1 MSRSLV
7 AFVLAVLLCCQAV
20 VVFAQILVEAGMHR
34 DLVAQTLWSDAS
46 ASSDDYPRGAGTSV
60 SASASADDADLGHGI
75 EVLFEGYAIDLMAL
89 SSVLPLS
96 FAFFSSSTFLAPPKR
111 PPRLSSSL
119 A

>member
-75 EVLFEGYAIDLMAL
+75 EVLFESYSIDLMAL

-96 FAFFSSSTFLAPPKR
+96 FASFSSSTFFAPPKR
-111 PPRLSSSL
+111 PPRPSSSL